1 MKLIYTLLEVVE
13 TKKND
18 KYIIYPD
25 FQGIDNPTKIIDG
38 INRIIDVADAIGNEQ
53 NKDYTYFRYT
63 EKKDYIDNM
72 IKDAK
77 NDGWKN
83 FEPIVAIEHPLIPG
97 KFCVVDGNHRLGAF
111 KIGKIP
117 KIKATIISNDHI
129 LLALPGS
136 IYKKDISP
144 KTIPFKNAKGKIDL
158 KKYFN
163 TKQLSETIYDYEE
176 GRNVS
181 PHRLD
186 FDTQKLMDAGAI
198 IICKAMEGDPNSPNY
213 KKHLN
218 TGGPN
223 LITLLNIKKADKDS
237 WILDAIKHP
246 LEKAPTVYKNVSLET
261 SDGKYNQ
268 ILWSLDKLKIPYE
281 NMLKDNP
288 TQDKMEMTERCWKGY
303 TQKGMKTMFGKRY
316 PNCVKAS

>member
-25 FQGIDNPTKIIDG
+25 FQGIDNPTKKIDG
-38 INRIIDVADAIGNEQ
+38 INKIIDVADAIGNEQ
-53 NKDYTYFRYT
+53 NKDYTYFRT

-83 FEPIVAIEHPLIPG
+83 FEPIVAIKHPLIPG
-97 KFCVVDGNHRLGAF
+97 KFCVLDGNHRLGAF

-144 KTIPFKNAKGKIDL
+144 KTTPFKNAKGKVNL

-163 TKQLSETIYDYEE
+163 TKKLS
-176 GRNVS
+176 
-181 PHRLD
+181 
-186 FDTQKLMDAGAI
+186 
-198 IICKAMEGDPNSPNY
+198 
-213 KKHLN
+213 
-218 TGGPN
+218 
-223 LITLLNIKKADKDS
+223 
-237 WILDAIKHP
+237 
-246 LEKAPTVYKNVSLET
+246 
-261 SDGKYNQ
+261 
-268 ILWSLDKLKIPYE
+268 KIPYK
-281 NMLKDNP
+281 NK
-288 TQDKMEMTERCWKGY
+288 TEMTERCWKGY

-316 PNCVKAS
+316 PNCVKSS